1 MHSVPSSAPTSGDE
15 MDSDDED
22 DEDDMSEDDLEDLSS
37 ELAGLL
43 EDARMDLADLHL
55 IYSVGDE
62 NGDVEGEG
70 G

>member
-1 MHSVPSSAPTSGDE
+1 